1 MIQADQLNFCLRIID
16 SFKENIVFHRND
28 KTFPADGRVMPR
40 SKNVKCPLLMLEA
53 LLSGR
58 YKILRILGTG
68 GFGQTYVAEDTQHP
82 EHPICVV
89 KHLRPNSQDPEFL
102 QVARRLFEAEVE
114 ALRKLG
120 QHNQIPAL
128 VDSFEEDGE
137 FYFVQEFVD
146 GYPFSEELAGGFQ
159 ISEGQAIRLLENV
172 LPILSFVHENHS
184 IHRDIKPSNLIR
196 RRDGQLVL
204 IDFGAVK
211 EIQTQLTTRTD
222 HQTDYTV
229 GIGTQGYTPHEQLAG
244 RPRYCSD
251 IYALGIT
258 VIQAL
263 TGYQP
268 QELSEDPRT
277 SELLWEQHAQISE
290 GLKLLLKKMTRSQI
304 SRRYQSAKEVLNDLK
319 RLDEL
324 PNDPSFREPVE
335 LDWTQMPAFE
345 TPRQRLRRGVQVVA
359 IASAAALG
367 LCAGVRQLGWFE
379 PLELRAYDQMVRQQP
394 DLGIDERLLVVE
406 ITEADLR
413 ELQRATPSDQ
423 SIADAIASL
432 QQHDP
437 RVIGVDLYR
446 ELPQEPGHEALM
458 SQFAADNVI
467 VITNIGDQ
475 GDQLEIPPP
484 KIVPPARVGFNDIP
498 LDADNVV
505 RRNLLFATH
514 QNQVLFS
521 FSLRV
526 ALQYLAADGIQP
538 QNSAQDPDLLQL
550 NETVFD
556 QIHASSGGY
565 QQVDA
570 MGYQLLLHYRS
581 PDQATRTISLS
592 EVLAGDVPPEWV
604 RDKAILIGT
613 TAPSSKDLFYTP
625 YTAGQRDVDLQMP
638 GVTVHSQMVSQ
649 ILSATLDSEQAAL
662 FWFWPDWAEIGW
674 MALCAIAGGSLAWS
688 LRRPIVLALG
698 STGLLIVIV
707 GTSAI
712 LFTQN
717 GWIPLAAPL
726 ATSIVA
732 GVAVV
737 VYRVYQSQRKE
748 EMIATTFMMAD
759 TTDVSDTHPM

>member
-1 MIQADQLNFCLRIID
+1 MIQVNRLSFCLRIINSLKQSLNFD
-16 SFKENIVFHRND
+16 QND
-28 KTFPADGRVMPR
+28 KTLPVSGRVVPR

-68 GFGQTYVAEDTQHP
+68 GFGQTYVAEDTQRP
-82 EHPICVV
+82 DHPICVV
-89 KHLRPNSQDPEFL
+89 KHLRPSSQDPEFL
-102 QVARRLFEAEVE
+102 QVARRLFDSEVE

-120 QHNQIPAL
+120 QHDQIPAL
-128 VDSFEEDGE
+128 MDSFEEDGE
-137 FYFVQEFVD
+137 FYFVQEFID

-159 ISEGQAIRLLENV
+159 LGEEQAIRLLENV
-172 LPILSFVHENHS
+172 LPILSFVHDNHV
-184 IHRDIKPSNLIR
+184 IHRDIKPSNIVR
-196 RRDGQLVL
+196 RRDGKLVL

-211 EIQTQLTTRTD
+211 EIQTQLTTRTNS
-222 HQTDYTV
+222 QTDYTV
-229 GIGTQGYTPHEQLAG
+229 GIGTQGYTPNEQLAG

-268 QELSEDPRT
+268 QELPEDPIT
-277 SELLWEQHAQISE
+277 SELFWEDRVEISD
-290 GLKLLLKKMTRSQI
+290 GFRLLLRKMTRSQI
-304 SRRYQSAKEVLNDLK
+304 ARRYQSAKEVLNDLK

-324 PNDPSFREPVE
+324 PDDPSFREPLE
-335 LDWTQMPAFE
+335 LDWTQMPVFE
-345 TPRQRLRRGVQVVA
+345 TPRQRLVKGMQVVA

-379 PLELRAYDQMVRQQP
+379 PLELRAYDQMVRLQP
-394 DLGIDERLLVVE
+394 DLGIDDRLLVVE

-423 SIADAIASL
+423 SIADAIATL
-432 QQHDP
+432 QQYDP

-458 SQFAADNVI
+458 EQFADDNVI
-467 VITNIGDQ
+467 AIANIGDQ

-484 KIVPPARVGFNDIP
+484 EVVPPSRVGFNDIP

-505 RRNLLFATH
+505 RRNLMFATH

-526 ALQYLAADGIQP
+526 ALEYLAADDILP
-538 QNSAQDPDLLQL
+538 QNYAENPDLLQL
-550 NETVFD
+550 QNTVFH
-556 QIHASSGGY
+556 QLRSSSGGY
-565 QQVDA
+565 QHVDS

-581 PDQATRTISLS
+581 PNQATRTIALS
-592 EVLAGDVPPEWV
+592 EVLAGNVPADWV
-604 RDKAILIGT
+604 RDKAVLIGT
-613 TAPSSKDLFYTP
+613 TAPSSKDVFYTP
-625 YTAGQRDVDLQMP
+625 YTAGRRDTELQMP
-638 GVTVHSQMVSQ
+638 GVNIHAQMVSQ
-649 ILSATLDSEQAAL
+649 ILTATLNSEQAAIY
-662 FWFWPDWAEIGW
+662 WFWSDWAELGW
-674 MALCAIAGGSLAWS
+674 MAICAIAGGSLAWW
-688 LRRPIVLALG
+688 LRRPLILALG
-698 STGLLIVIV
+698 STGLLIVVV
-707 GTSAI
+707 GTSAV

-717 GWIPLAAPL
+717 GWVPLAAPL
-726 ATSIVA
+726 ATSIIA
-732 GVAVV
+732 GTAVV

-748 EMIATTFMMAD
+748 EIIATTFMKAD
-759 TTDVSDTHPM
+759 PSNVTDTHPM

>member
-1 MIQADQLNFCLRIID
+1 
-16 SFKENIVFHRND
+16 
-28 KTFPADGRVMPR
+28 
-40 SKNVKCPLLMLEA
+40 MLEA

-82 EHPICVV
+82 ERSICVV
-89 KHLRPNSQDPEFL
+89 KHLRPSSQDPEFL
-102 QVARRLFEAEVE
+102 QVARRLFDAEVE

-120 QHNQIPAL
+120 QHDQIPAL

-137 FYFVQEFVD
+137 FYFVQEFID

-159 ISEGQAIRLLENV
+159 LGEEQAIRLLENV
-172 LPILSFVHENHS
+172 LPVLSFVHDNHV
-184 IHRDIKPSNLIR
+184 IHRDIKPGNIIR
-196 RRDGQLVL
+196 RRDGKLVL

-222 HQTDYTV
+222 SQTDYTV

-324 PNDPSFREPVE
+324 PDDPSFREPVE
-335 LDWTQMPAFE
+335 LDWTQISAFE
-345 TPRQRLRRGVQVVA
+345 TPRQRLVKGVRVVA

-367 LCAGVRQLGWFE
+367 LCAGARQLGWFE
-379 PLELRAYDQMVRQQP
+379 PLELRAYDQMVRLQP
-394 DLGIDERLLVVE
+394 DLGIDDRLLVVE

-423 SIADAIASL
+423 SIADAIATL
-432 QQHDP
+432 QQYDP

-458 SQFAADNVI
+458 EQFADDNVI
-467 VITNIGDQ
+467 AIANIGNQ

-484 KIVPPARVGFNDIP
+484 EVVPPSRVGFNDIP
-498 LDADNVV
+498 IDTDNVV
-505 RRNLLFATH
+505 RRNLMFATH

-526 ALQYLAADGIQP
+526 ALEYLEADNILP
-538 QNSAQDPDLLQL
+538 QNHAENPDLLQL
-550 NETVFD
+550 QETVFD
-556 QIHASSGGY
+556 QLRSSSGGY
-565 QQVDA
+565 QHVDS

-581 PDQATRTISLS
+581 ANQATRIISLS
-592 EVLAGDVPPEWV
+592 EVLAGNVPPDWV
-604 RDKAILIGT
+604 RGKAVLIGT
-613 TAPSSKDLFYTP
+613 TAPSSKDVFYTP
-625 YTAGQRDVDLQMP
+625 YTAGRRDTELQMP
-638 GVTVHSQMVSQ
+638 GVTVHAQMVSQ
-649 ILSATLDSEQAAL
+649 ILSAALESEQAAL
-662 FWFWPDWAEIGW
+662 YWFWPDWTEIGW

-698 STGLLIVIV
+698 GTSLLIVIV

-748 EMIATTFMMAD
+748 EMIATTFMRSD
-759 TTDVSDTHPM
+759 TTDMSDTHPM